1 VRWRDHQLRSSP
13 RKRGPRAT
21 ERGSWIPSI
30 SASTRVFDAL
40 CAGMNGMERREFI
53 TLLGGAAM
61 AWPLAARAQQMP
73 VVGFLSSGSLG
84 PLVEL
89 VAAFRQGLAQV
100 GYVEGHNVAIEYRF
114 AEGRYERL
122 PALAADLAGRRVAV
136 MVSVGG
142 TVVALA
148 AKASTTTIPI
158 VFLIGDDPVKAGLVA
173 SFNRPESNITGITQ
187 IAAEL
192 GAKRVEL
199 LHDVLPH
206 LTSVAFLVN
215 PNNPNV
221 EADTKEIEAAG
232 RALGIRVQVMNA
244 TGDRGIEAAFLALA
258 RAPAKALIVSNDAL
272 FTIRRERIVSLA
284 AHDAVPAIYAFREFV
299 AVGGLMSYGP
309 SFVDAYHEVGV
320 YTGRILKGEKT
331 SELPV
336 QQPTKFELV
345 VNLGT
350 AKALG
355 FDLPPTLLARSD
367 EVIE

>member
-1 VRWRDHQLRSSP
+1 MFDVR
-13 RKRGPRAT
+13 
-21 ERGSWIPSI
+21 
-30 SASTRVFDAL
+30 
-40 CAGMNGMERREFI
+40 RREFF
-53 TLLGGAAM
+53 TLLGGAAV
-61 AWPLAARAQQMP
+61 AWPRVVRAQQAAMP
-73 VVGFLSSGSLG
+73 VIGFLSSGSLG

-122 PALAADLAGRRVAV
+122 PGLAADLAGRGVAV
-136 MVSVGG
+136 MASVGG

-199 LHDVLPH
+199 LHDVLPQ

-215 PNNPNV
+215 PSNPNV
-221 EADTKEIEAAG
+221 EADTKEIEAAAH
-232 RALGIRVQVMNA
+232 ALGIEVQVMNA
-244 TGDRGIEAAFLALA
+244 TGDREIESVFSSLA
-258 RAPAKALIVSNDAL
+258 RTRAKTLIVSNDAL

-299 AVGGLMSYGP
+299 AAGGLMSYGP
-309 SFVDAYHEVGV
+309 SFVDAYHQVGV
-320 YTGRILKGEKT
+320 YAGRILKGEKP

-345 VNLGT
+345 INMGA

-355 FDLPPTLLARSD
+355 LEIPPTLLARAD

>member
-1 VRWRDHQLRSSP
+1 MIARRD
-13 RKRGPRAT
+13 
-21 ERGSWIPSI
+21 
-30 SASTRVFDAL
+30 
-40 CAGMNGMERREFI
+40 FI
-53 TLLGGAAM
+53 GLLGGAAA
-61 AWPLAARAQQMP
+61 AWPLAARAQQPAVP
-73 VVGFLSSGSLG
+73 VIGFLSSGSLG

-89 VAAFRQGLAQV
+89 VAAFREGLAQV
-100 GYVEGHNVAIEYRF
+100 GYVEGQNVMIEYRF
-114 AEGRYERL
+114 ADGRYERL

-136 MVSVGG
+136 IASVGG
-142 TVVALA
+142 TVVALS
-148 AKASTTTIPI
+148 AKGATTTIPI

-173 SFNRPESNITGITQ
+173 SFNRPEGNITGMTQ

-199 LHDVLPH
+199 LHEVLPH
-206 LTSVAFLVN
+206 ATSVAFLVN

-232 RALGIRVQVMNA
+232 HALSIGVQVMNA
-244 TGDRGIEAAFLALA
+244 SGDREIESAFSALA
-258 RAPAKALIVSNDAL
+258 RAQAKALIVSNDAL

-299 AVGGLMSYGP
+299 AAGGLMSYGP
-309 SFVDAYHEVGV
+309 SFVDAYHQVGV
-320 YTGRILKGEKT
+320 YAGRILKGEKP
-331 SELPV
+331 SDLPV

-345 VNLGT
+345 VNLTT

-355 FDLPPTLLARSD
+355 LDIPPTLIARAD